1 MDSLPQVPEEC
12 PKEVADLIDECLV
25 STPKRRPTAKQLFE
39 ALKGIKLQGTAS
51 SPSDAAAARI
61 DAELPSKNVVGDGP
75 PE

>member
-12 PKEVADLIDECLV
+12 PTEVADLIDACLV
-25 STPKRRPTAKQLFE
+25 STPESRPPAKQLFE
-39 ALKGIKLQGTAS
+39 SLKTIKLQSTAS
-51 SPSDAAAARI
+51 SPSNAAAARI